1 MTNEYKFLKKQRYE
15 YYKGTTEI
23 MDNEVN
29 ELVEDVVDVLN
40 QKAYNINEL
49 LKIKQ
54 FQAQRIAELE
64 EQLAEKEKEIVQL
77 KEDYEHCNDL
87 RKLEVEKNNNY
98 HTEKY
103 GLDKPVE
110 ELRKIKL
117 SMPEKEWYYKVFDN
131 CERQFASHIADLTLQ
146 IKEKDEEIERQKS
159 VAEFYKSYYTGFH
172 ERLVDELLKLNN
184 EILAIDSV
192 PKNNNSA
199 MDMKLSVV
207 DLIDKKI
214 SKIREVK

>member
-64 EQLAEKEKEIVQL
+64 EQLAEKNKEI
-77 KEDYEHCNDL
+77 E
-87 RKLEVEKNNNY
+87 KLNACV
-98 HTEKY
+98 
-103 GLDKPVE
+103 D
-110 ELRKIKL
+110 
-117 SMPEKEWYYKVFDN
+117 
-131 CERQFASHIADLTLQ
+131 
-146 IKEKDEEIERQKS
+146 
-159 VAEFYKSYYTGFH
+159 FYKSYYISFNGK
-172 ERLVDELLKLNN
+172 LIDELEKVKRYIDDKAYYIEEEIFGREINDYIDNQISELKG
-184 EILAIDSV
+184 EMGD
-192 PKNNNSA
+192 
-199 MDMKLSVV
+199 
-207 DLIDKKI
+207 
-214 SKIREVK
+214 VKD